1 MATQAVMMKA
11 TIIVTLLAAVVRGSE
26 ILTVSCVAP
35 ESEVV
40 VGFNNDVAM
49 DSDWVGLFPASV
61 VSLQVPEPRSRNW
74 IWTCGDQNCGTSPS
88 SGFGR
93 ISNPKLTGDDKW
105 VAVIARFTSGS
116 NSQKVVAMSKP
127 FRVSNSCDGPVR
139 SNRRMMYLVYLAH
152 LCGWY
157 F

>member
-1 MATQAVMMKA
+1 MKA
-11 TIIVTLLAAVVRGSE
+11 AIMKAIVIVTLLAAVVRGSE
-26 ILTVSCVAP
+26 IQTSSCVTP
-35 ESEVV
+35 DSEVV
-40 VGFNNDVAM
+40 VGFNNDNAK
-49 DSDWVGLFPASV
+49 DGDWIGLFPAGSV
-61 VSLQVPEPRSRNW
+61 GNSAPEPRSRNW
-74 IWTCGDQNCGTSPS
+74 IWTYGNQNCGTSPS

-139 SNRRMMYLVYLAH
+139 SNRRMMYLTH
-152 LCGWY
+152 LDS
-157 F
+157 